1 MKKLLKG
8 ILLAF
13 LLLTTIIACDSK
25 KENNKNI
32 KLFESWD
39 FEN

>member
-1 MKKLLKG
+1 MKGKKMKKLLKG

-25 KENNKNI
+25 KENI
-32 KLFESWD
+32 
-39 FEN
+39 

>member
-25 KENNKNI
+25 KKII
-32 KLFESWD
+32 KI
-39 FEN
+39 